1 MVILENI
8 QTDGKT
14 FTAHAFN
21 DLNGVTEDIQ
31 AKMDGTCHSSKDHDI
46 IKATWS
52 VIAEYEA
59 KGKMPKKTAVAW
71 G

>member
-8 QTDGKT
+8 QTDGKV

-21 DLNGVTEDIQ
+21 DLNGVAENIQ
-31 AKMDGTCHSSKDHDI
+31 AKMDGTYHSSKDSDI

-52 VIAEYEA
+52 VIAEYEV